1 MSGLVLFVDDD
12 DSNLVVCEAAL
23 GDDFEVATAQN
34 AEEALK
40 IIEDREVAVLVTDQ
54 RMPGVTGVELCER
67 VKAKSPAT
75 IRILITAYS
84 DLKAAIDAI
93 NRGQVRRYLKKPWEP
108 DELAAEIRDAL
119 DVYQMSEQLR
129 RMERRLVETERL
141 YALGVVA
148 AGIAHELRNPL
159 GVALSNLEV
168 LKGAVAEAKRNAE
181 SGDANPKRLQALMTE
196 LEESV
201 TDTRFAFERIM
212 DVVRGI
218 DMPARPV
225 ANKMERVDLANVVR
239 MTLQLVNRE
248 IVKRSSVELDARGPH
263 TVFGSSSKLGQVV
276 LNLVVNALQ
285 ALGDRPYHQNKIS
298 ISIRNTGARVVLEV
312 ADNGPGIP
320 KETLAR
326 IFDPFFT
333 TKEDAGTGL
342 GLAISKTI
350 AEEHD
355 GELSAENLPQ
365 GGARFR
371 FSLPA
376 ATE

>member
-12 DSNLVVCEAAL
+12 EANLVVCEAAL
-23 GDDFEVATAQN
+23 GDDFDVQTASS
-34 AEEALK
+34 AADALK
-40 IIEDREVAVLVTDQ
+40 VFEERDVAVLVTDQ
-54 RMPGVTGVELCER
+54 RMPGVTGVELCEQ
-67 VKAKSPAT
+67 VKERSPDT

-119 DVYQMSEQLR
+119 HLYEMTGQLR

-159 GVALSNLEV
+159 GVALSNLEI
-168 LKGAVAEAKRNAE
+168 LRGAVAETKRAIE
-181 SGDANPKRLQALMTE
+181 GGSADPRRVAALVKE
-196 LEESV
+196 IDDSV
-201 TDTRFAFERIM
+201 ADTRFAMDRIM

-218 DMPARPV
+218 EMPARP
-225 ANKMERVDLANVVR
+225 AASKPELVDLANVVR

-248 IVKRSSVELDARGPH
+248 IVKRASVELDARGPH
-263 TVFGSSSKLGQVV
+263 TVTGSASKLGQIV

-285 ALGDRPYHQNKIS
+285 ALGDRPYHENKIS
-298 ISIRNTGARVVLEV
+298 ILIRNAGGKVELDV

-320 KETLAR
+320 EGALKR
-326 IFDPFFT
+326 IFDPFYT
-333 TKEDAGTGL
+333 TKEEAGTGL

-350 AEEHD
+350 AQEHGGD
-355 GELSAENLPQ
+355 LTAENLSS

-371 FSLPA
+371 LSLPA
-376 ATE
+376 TE

>member
-1 MSGLVLFVDDD
+1 VSGLVLFVDDD
-12 DSNLVVCEAAL
+12 DANLVVCEAAL
-23 GDDFEVATAQN
+23 GDDFDVATASS
-34 AEEALK
+34 AEAALK
-40 IIEDREVAVLVTDQ
+40 IVSEREVAVLVTDQ
-54 RMPGVTGVELCER
+54 RMPGVSGVELCEQVR
-67 VKAKSPAT
+67 EKSPAT
-75 IRILITAYS
+75 IRLLITAYS

-119 DVYQMSEQLR
+119 DIYQMSDQLR

-168 LKGAVAEAKRNAE
+168 LRGAVAEAKRNVAG
-181 SGDANPKRLQALMTE
+181 GDVNPRRLQGLVQE

-218 DMPARPV
+218 EMPTRPV
-225 ANKMERVDLANVVR
+225 ASKMERVDLANVVR
-239 MTLQLVNRE
+239 LTLQLVNRE

-263 TVFGSSSKLGQVV
+263 TVVGSSSKLGQVV

-285 ALGDRPYHQNKIS
+285 ALGERPYHENKIS
-298 ISIRNTGARVVLEV
+298 IIIRNSAGRVVLEV

-320 KETLAR
+320 EDTLRR

-333 TKEDAGTGL
+333 TKEESGTGL

-350 AEEHD
+350 AEEHG
-355 GELSAENLPQ
+355 GELAAENLPQ

-371 FSLPA
+371 LSLPE